1 MARKAGS
8 TISQEELYPPSG
20 EPVRNNLEDLD
31 DARLL
36 DLDVEKES
44 PYLRGQQ
51 RVSVR
56 RGSIPR
62 KTATRLGWGALA
74 LFVVSL
80 CGLAVAALY
89 HYGEQSWRFRVESGD
104 DIEVSGLDNVTRA
117 QVMEAMGG
125 DIGRNIFFVPLSERK
140 KALEKIPW
148 VESASVMRFVPNR
161 LKIQIQER
169 KPVAFARVGSKVFLV
184 DVAGVLVDLPL
195 GHKKKYSFPVILGMN
210 LGEPRS
216 TSAARMKVYNRLIS
230 QLDSGGARYSQDLSE
245 VDISDADDVK
255 VLVGDPRGE
264 VLVHLGSSGY
274 RDRYK
279 IYVAHVQEW
288 RQQFSR
294 LESVDLRYDN
304 QIVVNPDL
312 RGAIK
317 QPPLSSSTVKA
328 AVSAGVKPAALISHE
343 RTLTRD
349 ASDTPQPTPAGKKS
363 VRPVV
368 RRNPAKLKRTKP
380 SVKRVKAGKVSPASA
395 PAAAQSPLQT
405 GTAKTGSTAVSNS
418 TGDTA
423 PGGKKPSPAIAKGQE
438 HP

>member
-8 TISQEELYPPSG
+8 TISQEELYPPSS
-20 EPVRNNLEDLD
+20 ERIRDNFEALD

-36 DLDVEKES
+36 DLDAEKES
-44 PYLRGQQ
+44 PFLRGQE
-51 RVSVR
+51 RISVR

-62 KTATRLGWGALA
+62 KTATRLGWAALA

-104 DIEVSGLDNVTRA
+104 DIEVTGLENVTRA

-140 KALEKIPW
+140 KSLERIPW

-161 LKIQIQER
+161 LKIEIHER
-169 KPVAFARVGSKVFLV
+169 IPVAFARVGSKVFLV
-184 DVAGVLVDLPL
+184 DASGVLMDLPMA
-195 GHKKKYSFPVILGMN
+195 HKKKYSFPVVLGMN
-210 LGEPRS
+210 LGEPHS
-216 TSAARMKVYNRLIS
+216 TSAARMKHYNQLMS
-230 QLDSGGARYSQDLSE
+230 QLEAGGAHYSQDLSE
-245 VDISDADDVK
+245 VDISDTDDVK

-274 RDRYK
+274 LERYK

-294 LESVDLRYDN
+294 LESVDLRYDS

-312 RGAIK
+312 QGAIK

-328 AVSAGVKPAALISHE
+328 AVSAGVKPAALISHDQ
-343 RTLTRD
+343 TLPKGSGI
-349 ASDTPQPTPAGKKS
+349 AQPKLAPKNSPKA
-363 VRPVV
+363 VV
-368 RRNPAKLKRTKP
+368 RRNPARRKHAKP
-380 SVKRVKAGKVSPASA
+380 IVKPVKSEKTTPVPAPVAASPAS
-395 PAAAQSPLQT
+395 QM
-405 GTAKTGSTAVSNS
+405 GTAPTSSSAPSNS
-418 TGDTA
+418 VTDTSQ
-423 PGGKKPSPAIAKGQE
+423 GGKKPSPAIAKGQE

>member
-8 TISQEELYPPSG
+8 TISQEELYPPSS
-20 EPVRNNLEDLD
+20 ERIRENFEALD

-44 PYLRGQQ
+44 PFLRGQE

-80 CGLAVAALY
+80 SGLAVAALY
-89 HYGEQSWRFRVESGD
+89 HYGEHSWRFRVESGD
-104 DIEVSGLDNVTRA
+104 DIEVSGLENVTRA
-117 QVMEAMGG
+117 QVSEAMGG

-140 KALEKIPW
+140 RSLEKIPW

-161 LKIQIQER
+161 LKIEIHER
-169 KPVAFARVGSKVFLV
+169 IPVAFARVGSKVFLV
-184 DVAGVLVDLPL
+184 DAAGVLMDLPIA
-195 GHKKKYSFPVILGMN
+195 HKKKYSFPVILGMN

-216 TSAARMKVYNRLIS
+216 TSAARMKLYNQLIS

-245 VDISDADDVK
+245 VDISDPDDVK

-264 VLVHLGSSGY
+264 VLVHLGTSSY
-274 RDRYK
+274 LERYK

-312 RGAIK
+312 QGAIK
-317 QPPLSSSTVKA
+317 QPPLSSSAVKA
-328 AVSAGVKPAALISHE
+328 AASAGVKPAALITHDQ
-343 RTLTRD
+343 TLPRGV
-349 ASDTPQPTPAGKKS
+349 DTPQPKLAHKNSAKA
-363 VRPVV
+363 VV
-368 RRNPAKLKRTKP
+368 RRNHAKRKHAKPIVKPVKSERTIAHPAP
-380 SVKRVKAGKVSPASA
+380 VAASPAS
-395 PAAAQSPLQT
+395 QT
-405 GTAKTGSTAVSNS
+405 GGAPTSSTAVSS
-418 TGDTA
+418 SVSDTTQR
-423 PGGKKPSPAIAKGQE
+423 GKKPSPAIAKGQE